1 MDFCKY
7 VNVFQGN
14 GEIELHKPKGIA
26 AKWFFIKA
34 GCGNTNPAACLPFGA
49 MSVGPFSGG
58 YPTGYGDN
66 LVNTHSRPAHF
77 EDGKKLIGFSHL
89 HQSGTGAIGYYYNYA
104 VVTPLY
110 DSSDYRRIPK
120 NEYGEP
126 GYYSCF
132 LDDIKCELTA
142 NSNTAFHRYTFSKDG
157 GKAVIDFSNNGLILP
172 DSPKKS
178 VNYLSV
184 FKKGKDI
191 CAITEIEGIT
201 VYFAVKCNGKS
212 IVRNNKVFIYPVD
225 NVISLS
231 LSISTVNTN
240 KAKKNLTVEDSF
252 DEIKSK
258 ANSIWNKHL
267 SAIRIKTDN
276 KEIKEIFY
284 SNFYHSLIKPCNRF
298 GESFVYEGNN
308 KPFYIDFATLWDM
321 YKTALPLIFMLYPKE
336 SEEIC
341 ESLILTGEKLGY
353 LPNSIG
359 LTSAF
364 TEHNTQARMLGAYV
378 LITAYRYGVK
388 IDFDRM
394 IKVIRNDVFS
404 PDKSDFVIDGKCS
417 SYTFFLDMA
426 DGCRIAADTALENGY
441 KEIYNE
447 LIPLAKKWKD
457 AYSEKTGLLK
467 DDSEYYEGTL
477 YNYSFRQMVDMD
489 ERIKLAGGK
498 AKFVKLLDDFFG
510 YGKPDVELPT
520 NPFDYMSVE
529 EGVKLGRFEGFNNE
543 SDTEAPY
550 SYIYVGRQ
558 DRTCEIIR
566 AGMKYM
572 FTTGRGG
579 IPGNNDSGAL
589 SSYYVLASLG
599 LFPVAGQNL
608 FLIGSPNIDSAEIDL
623 FNGNKLVIDVKN
635 NSDKNIYVESV
646 LFNGKKLSDYKISAK
661 ELLSGGNL
669 IFNMSE
675 RA

>member
-1 MDFCKY
+1 MNYCKY

-14 GEIELHKPKGIA
+14 GEIDLPKPEGIA

-58 YPTGYGDN
+58 YPTGYGN
-66 LVNTHSRPAHF
+66 HLVNTHSHPAHF

-89 HQSGTGAIGYYYNYA
+89 HQSGTGTIGYYYNYA

-110 DSSDYRRIPK
+110 ENSEYRRTPEK
-120 NEYGEP
+120 EYGEP

-142 NSNTAFHRYTFSKDG
+142 NKNTAFHRYTFTKPG

-172 DSPKKS
+172 NEKRKV

-201 VYFAVKCNGKS
+201 LYFAVKCNGKS
-212 IVRNNKVFIYPVD
+212 VVRNNKAFVYPVD

-240 KAKKNLTVEDSF
+240 KTKKNLTVDNSF
-252 DEIKSK
+252 DEVKSK
-258 ANSIWNKHL
+258 ANLIWNNYL
-267 SAIRIKTDN
+267 SAIKIKTESE
-276 KEIKEIFY
+276 KQKEIFY
-284 SNFYHSLIKPCNRF
+284 SNFYHSLIKPCNWF
-298 GESFVYEGNN
+298 GESFVYDGDD
-308 KPFYIDFATLWDM
+308 KPFYTDFATLWDM
-321 YKTALPLIFMLYPKE
+321 YKTALPLIFMLYPEE

-364 TEHNTQARMLGAYV
+364 TDHNTQARMLGTYV
-378 LITAYRYGVK
+378 LITAYIYGIKV
-388 IDFDRM
+388 DFDRM

-426 DGCRIAADTALENGY
+426 DGCRIAADAALKNGY
-441 KEIYNE
+441 RDIYDE
-447 LIPLAKKWKD
+447 LIPLAEKWRE

-467 DDSEYYEGTL
+467 DDSEFYEGTL
-477 YNYSFRQMVDMD
+477 YNYSFRQMVEMD
-489 ERIKLAGGK
+489 ERIKIAGGK
-498 AKFVKLLDDFFG
+498 EKFVKLLDDFFG
-510 YGKPDVELPT
+510 YDKPDVVLPT
-520 NPFDYMSVE
+520 DPFNYEPVK
-529 EGVKLGRFEGFNNE
+529 EGMKLGRFEGFNNE

-550 SYIYVGRQ
+550 SYIYADRQ

-572 FTTGRGG
+572 FTAGRGG

-608 FLIGSPNIDSAEIDL
+608 FLIGSPNINYAEIKL
-623 FNGNKLVIDVKN
+623 FNGKKLILKVND
-635 NSDKNIYVESV
+635 NSDKNIYVKSV
-646 LFNGKKLSDYKISAK
+646 IFNGNLINDFKISADDLFK
-661 ELLSGGNL
+661 GGELV
-669 IFNMSE
+669 FNMTE
-675 RA
+675 RI